1 MAAGTLTERLIEL
14 IEAREISDRDREHA
28 ALLVLDAVANVIG
41 GRATAP
47 GRILVQWAEAEPPSA
62 RTHAFLMGG
71 LTHILEMDDLHKASV
86 VHPGCVVVP
95 AAWAVAEREAA
106 TGTDFLLAVVRGF
119 EAMTRVGM
127 AAGAEHYRI
136 WHSTATCG
144 PFGSAYA
151 AGSLL
156 GLDAPAMVDALGNAS
171 DQASGP
177 WQFLESGAMT
187 KHLHAGRA
195 AAAGV
200 LAADLAKRGFTGPP
214 RILEGAKGFFAAMCP
229 DADPGAVTRGAD
241 APWQLTL
248 TSVKPWPSCR
258 HTHPLID
265 ACLEI
270 GGLADGDAIERIEIE
285 TYPAALDVCDRPA
298 PETEY
303 EAKFSLQHCAAA
315 ALTRDTIDFDA
326 FSAAARAALRP
337 LAGRVHVEAAEPYV
351 TAYPGAWGAAV
362 TVFLADGTTRKS
374 TRANTKGDP
383 ENPITSDD
391 MIAKARMLL
400 TYGGISAAEADS
412 LIEGIL
418 GLAKGGP
425 MPRLPIAHDKATQE
439 SHSDKPTLDSSF
451 IVDIR

>member
-1 MAAGTLTERLIEL
+1 MAAGTLTEQLIEL
-14 IEAREISDRDREHA
+14 IENKEIGDSDRDHA
-28 ALLVLDAVANVIG
+28 ALLVLDAVANAIG

-47 GRILVQWAEAEPPSA
+47 GQILVQWAEAEPRSA
-62 RTHAFLMGG
+62 GTFAFLMGG

-95 AAWAVAEREAA
+95 TAWAVAEREAA
-106 TGTDFLLAVVRGF
+106 SGTDFLLAVIRGF
-119 EAMTRVGM
+119 EAIIRVGM
-127 AAGAEHYRI
+127 AVGAEHYRI

-156 GLDAPAMVDALGNAS
+156 GIDAQAMVDALGNAG

-214 RILEGAKGFFAAMCP
+214 RILEGNRGFFAATCP
-229 DADPGAVTRGAD
+229 DADPSAVTRAAD
-241 APWQLTL
+241 GPWQLTL

-270 GGLADGDAIERIEIE
+270 GAIADGDAIERVEIE

-298 PETEY
+298 PESEY

-315 ALTRDTIDFDA
+315 ALTRETIDFDV
-326 FSAAARAALRP
+326 FSVAARAALRP
-337 LAGRVHVEAAEPYV
+337 LAGRVHVAAAEPYV
-351 TAYPGAWGAAV
+351 SAYPGAWGAGV
-362 TVFLADGTTRKS
+362 TVYLADGTVRNS

-383 ENPITSDD
+383 ENPITGED

-400 TYGGISAAEADS
+400 TYGGTSGAEVDR
-412 LIEGIL
+412 LIGGIL
-418 GLAKGGP
+418 GMAKGGA
-425 MPRLPIAHDKATQE
+425 MPHLPIPSAQWRA
-439 SHSDKPTLDSSF
+439 SGRSP
-451 IVDIR
+451 R

>member
-1 MAAGTLTERLIEL
+1 MAAGTLTEHLIALIESK
-14 IEAREISDRDREHA
+14 EIGDSDVEHA
-28 ALLVLDAVANVIG
+28 ALLVLDAVANAIG

-47 GRILVQWAEAEPPSA
+47 GQILVQWADAEPPSA

-95 AAWAVAEREAA
+95 AAWAMAEREGASGA
-106 TGTDFLLAVVRGF
+106 DFLAAVIRGF

-127 AAGAEHYRI
+127 ATGAEHYRI

-156 GLDAPAMVDALGNAS
+156 GLDAPTMVHALGNAG

-177 WQFLESGAMT
+177 WQFLETGAMT

-214 RILEGAKGFFAAMCP
+214 RILEGDQGLFAATCP
-229 DADPGAVTRGAD
+229 DADPGAVTRD
-241 APWQLTL
+241 SNAPWQLTL

-270 GGLADGDAIERIEIE
+270 GGSVDDDAIERVEIE
-285 TYPAALDVCDRPA
+285 TYPAALDVCDRSA
-298 PETEY
+298 PESEY

-315 ALTRDTIDFDA
+315 ALTRDTIDFDT

-337 LAGRVHVEAAEPYV
+337 LAGRVHVGAAEPYV
-351 TAYPGAWGAAV
+351 SAYPDAWGAGV
-362 TVFLADGTTRKS
+362 TVFLADGTVRKS

-383 ENPITSDD
+383 EIPITRDD

-400 TYGGISAAEADS
+400 SYGGIGSGEADS
-412 LIEGIL
+412 LIDGIL
-418 GLAKGGP
+418 GLSNVGA
-425 MPRLPIAHDKATQE
+425 MPPLPIA
-439 SHSDKPTLDSSF
+439 SSA
-451 IVDIR
+451 

>member
-1 MAAGTLTERLIEL
+1 MAAGTLTEQLIEL
-14 IEAREISDRDREHA
+14 IETKEIGDGDREHA
-28 ALLVLDAVANVIG
+28 ALLVLDAVANAIG

-47 GRILVQWAEAEPPSA
+47 GQILVEWAEAEPPSA
-62 RTHAFLMGG
+62 RTLAFLMGG

-95 AAWAVAEREAA
+95 AAWAVAAREAA
-106 TGTDFLLAVVRGF
+106 SGEAFLTAVIRGF

-151 AGSLL
+151 TGSLL
-156 GLDAPAMVDALGNAS
+156 GLDARTMVDALGNAG

-195 AAAGV
+195 AAGV
-200 LAADLAKRGFTGPP
+200 LAAHLAKRGFTGPP
-214 RILEGAKGFFAAMCP
+214 RILEGDKGLFAATCP
-229 DADPGAVTRGAD
+229 DADPGAVTRDAD

-270 GGLADGDAIERIEIE
+270 GAMADGHAIERVEIE

-298 PETEY
+298 PESEY

-315 ALTRDTIDFDA
+315 ALTRETIDFDA
-326 FSAAARAALRP
+326 FSATDRGALRP
-337 LAGRVHVEAAEPYV
+337 LAGRVRVSAAEPYV
-351 TAYPGAWGAAV
+351 SAYPGAWGAGVAV
-362 TVFLADGTTRKS
+362 FFADGTVRRS

-383 ENPITSDD
+383 ENPITRDD
-391 MIAKARMLL
+391 MIAKARLLL
-400 TYGGISAAEADS
+400 TYGGISGDEDDS
-412 LIEGIL
+412 LIDGIL
-418 GLAKGGP
+418 RLARGGA
-425 MPRLPIAHDKATQE
+425 MPRLPIASAA
-439 SHSDKPTLDSSF
+439 
-451 IVDIR
+451 